1 MMQNSYMMQ
10 NFQVN
15 LEQFLLN
22 VQWNPDVPT

>member
-22 VQWNPDVPT
+22 VQWNPDVPR